1 MLISLRYLVLRQDVY
16 FTFSVAKSDKVDTQL
31 DKLFD
36 CERESQSD
44 KKFSQSKMIHEK
56 VFLILWEVSLFL
68 LTFLGPIFFLLL
80 AYICNLYL
88 LFKPFILSTI
98 TWSSYP
104 KAFHKA
110 RKDVAR

>member
-1 MLISLRYLVLRQDVY
+1 MFTRVAFSLV
-16 FTFSVAKSDKVDTQL
+16 KSDKVETQL

-36 CERESQSD
+36 CERNSLNILTRNSHNR
-44 KKFSQSKMIHEK
+44 KMITK
-56 VFLILWEVSLFL
+56 VSLILAESSLFL
-68 LTFLGPIFFLLL
+68 LTFLGPTFFLLL

-88 LFKPFILSTI
+88 LLKPFILSTI